1 MTTLKSAKTKP
12 QQAGFT
18 LFHHPR
24 GCYARGQSRYLFVRW
39 GNNYTHA
46 PDGPTAFR
54 KLIMDS
60 LLKRTTLLTRPEVAE
75 ILRLKVAT
83 IKAKTARGEISS
95 VKMGRAVRYRPE
107 DVYRY
112 IVEHTR
118 ETSKTSSASLELD
131 NSP

>member
-1 MTTLKSAKTKP
+1 M
-12 QQAGFT
+12 
-18 LFHHPR
+18 
-24 GCYARGQSRYLFVRW
+24 
-39 GNNYTHA
+39 
-46 PDGPTAFR
+46 
-54 KLIMDS
+54 MES
-60 LLKRTTLLTRPEVAE
+60 LLTRTALLTRPEVAE

-83 IKAKTARGEISS
+83 IKAKTARGEIPS

-118 ETSKTSSASLELD
+118 QAAISSSASPELD